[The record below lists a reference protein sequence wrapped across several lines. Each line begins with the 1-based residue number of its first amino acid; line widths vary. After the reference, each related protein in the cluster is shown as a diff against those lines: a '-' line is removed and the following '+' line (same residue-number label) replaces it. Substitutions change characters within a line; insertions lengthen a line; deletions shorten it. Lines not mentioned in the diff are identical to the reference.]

1 MMRIISGN
9 RELFT
14 MLNINTILL
23 NNVFSS
29 FATFPTVRST
39 TQISAAID
47 GDWRMRRT
55 ISNQNSTSN
64 SPSRF
69 QNNSKVSL
77 NRRSLQ
83 HHQSNG
89 SLHSENSP
97 SSSTSPAA
105 SPLPRPATVQATS
118 PLQLNAL
125 QTSQTTV
132 LNSPNG
138 ANSPTGLNKRWS
150 STGDFATSPTTNS
163 SASLQS
169 SRYATKS
176 LLNLN
181 GNKNGINGVLKHGWV
196 CFVFCA
202 AAKEW
207 RWCDGFECHE
217 CVEWDVKC
225 RWTPTE
231 ERYFLLHEIIV
242 CSSKEFSLVMSES
255 RDLEV
260 MHTLWI

>member
-181 GNKNGINGVLKHGWV
+181 GNKNGINGVLKHG
-196 CFVFCA
+196 
-202 AAKEW
+202 
-207 RWCDGFECHE
+207 
-217 CVEWDVKC
+217 
-225 RWTPTE
+225 
-231 ERYFLLHEIIV
+231 
-242 CSSKEFSLVMSES
+242 
-255 RDLEV
+255 
-260 MHTLWI
+260 